1 MIHSRYVPSVELNW
15 VKVET
20 LKHTSQLE
28 NLQKIRWY
36 QSHDPTISLSCK
48 FQRNDN
54 KAQNKYLYT
63 YIQSNTIP
71 NSPRVETIQIYINRW
86 MDKQRMIHPHNGI
99 LFSPEKIR
107 KFWSIQ
113 CGWTLKTLYT
123 VKKAR
128 HERSH
133 IVWYVWNIWNM
144 YSIETGRKP
153 ELSGDWEEVGMRI
166 NCLRHM
172 GFPFGVMIMFWNL
185 IEVMLVQLWLYQM
198 MPSCTL

>member
-1 MIHSRYVPSVELNW
+1 MIYSRYVPSVELNW

-36 QSHDPTISLSCK
+36 QSYDPTISLSCK

-86 MDKQRMIHPHNGI
+86 MDKQSMIHPHNGI
-99 LFSPEKIR
+99 LFSPEKKKEILIHPMWMNFENIIQGEKSQTR
-107 KFWSIQ
+107 KVTYCMI
-113 CGWTLKTLYT
+113 CVKHLEYVLHRDREKTRAGWGL
-123 VKKAR
+123 
-128 HERSH
+128 
-133 IVWYVWNIWNM
+133 
-144 YSIETGRKP
+144 GG
-153 ELSGDWEEVGMRI
+153 SGDED
-166 NCLRHM
+166 
-172 GFPFGVMIMFWNL
+172 
-185 IEVMLVQLWLYQM
+185 
-198 MPSCTL
+198 